1 MVSPGVFD
9 GVLLVASVWVDL
21 ATFAFLLVLG
31 ANLGSFLNV
40 VAHRV
45 PRGESVVFGGSR
57 CPSCQTA
64 IRPRDNIPVLGWVL
78 LHGRCRDCLAPIAV
92 RYPLVEAAAGVVVGG
107 VAGVELLSGGGNLPA
122 GAAAVGDL
130 AGGVDNLLFR
140 PHWELLG
147 IIVWHMLLLVT
158 LLAWTL
164 LEQDR
169 QAPPWRWA
177 GVLLVFG
184 LAATAIWP
192 WLLPVPCLPMGML
205 SEVSAG
211 GATSAWQPVRMTAA
225 WGGLFGWAIGVVLFR
240 LRLAGGG
247 MPAGCA
253 LVGLT
258 CGWQAAATTLGLL
271 LLVAVARAAL
281 AGLLATGRAALGE
294 SDLGPS
300 SPCAAGGKAEG
311 FDGRAWPYP
320 ATADFFPGPGGI
332 GSWGEVPAGPDR
344 EPRWGREGPS
354 RPRLRLS
361 DLVMATVLQL
371 LFWRLLDGSWSGW
384 LAMLPA

>member
-1 MVSPGVFD
+1 M
-9 GVLLVASVWVDL
+9 VWVDL
-21 ATFAFLLVLG
+21 VTVAFLLVLA

-57 CPSCQTA
+57 CPTCQTA
-64 IRPRDNIPVLGWVL
+64 IRPRDNLPVIGWLL

-92 RYPLVEAAAGVVVGG
+92 RYPLVEAAVGVVVGG
-107 VAGVELLSGGGNLPA
+107 VAGVELLSGGGNLPV
-122 GAAAVGDL
+122 GAAAVGDP

-147 IIVWHMLLLVT
+147 IVVWHMLLLVT

-169 QAPPWRWA
+169 QRPPHRWA
-177 GVLLVFG
+177 GVVLVLGF
-184 LAATAIWP
+184 AATAIWP
-192 WLLPVPCLPMGML
+192 WLLPVPCLPTGML
-205 SEVSAG
+205 PEVFAE
-211 GATSAWQPVRMTAA
+211 GATSERQRALMTAA
-225 WGGLFGWAIGVVLFR
+225 CGGFFGWAIGATLCR

-253 LVGLT
+253 LVGLA

-271 LLVAVARAAL
+271 LLMAIARAAL
-281 AGLLATGRAALGE
+281 AGLLATGRKALGKIHP
-294 SDLGPS
+294 GPWS
-300 SPCAAGGKAEG
+300 TCSAGGKAEG
-311 FDGRAWPYP
+311 LHGRAWPYP
-320 ATADFFPGPGGI
+320 VTADFFSCHAGI
-332 GSWGEVPAGPDR
+332 RTREEVSAGWDR
-344 EPRWGREGPS
+344 ESAWGREGP
-354 RPRLRLS
+354 PRLRLG

-371 LFWRLLDGSWSGW
+371 LFWRLFDGVCTGW